1 MNLIMENLC
10 MSKYT
15 KVFLDKVPSTNSYA
29 IEQIG
34 FLKDKTVLFTHN
46 QTSGRGRYNRKW
58 INDDTNNLY
67 VTFVFKPDDIEN
79 YPFTNLTQYLSLVLC
94 EFLEKEFKLKPN
106 IKWPNDILVDG
117 NKISGILA
125 ESYMES
131 NKIKGLVLGLG
142 LNVNLKAE
150 TLDLID
156 QKATSLSVLLGEN
169 FEIEPIL
176 DKLCDRFFEN
186 YDLFV
191 KQGFSFIKERYEQR
205 CNFIG
210 KNIRIREL
218 GEVKEYFAQA
228 IDDDGLLLV
237 KDEFNKEGRIITG
250 DLLC

>member
-1 MNLIMENLC
+1 

-15 KVFLDKVPSTNSYA
+15 KVFLDKVPSTNIYA

-34 FLKDKTVLFTHN
+34 FLKDKTVLFTHK
-46 QTSGRGRYNRKW
+46 QTLGRGRYNRKW
-58 INDDTNNLY
+58 IADDTDNLY
-67 VTFVFKPDDIEN
+67 ATFILKPDDIEN
-79 YPFTNLTQYLSLVLC
+79 YPFANLTQYLSLILC

-117 NKISGILA
+117 CKISGILA

-142 LNVNLKAE
+142 LNVNLKTE

-210 KNIRIREL
+210 KNIRIREMD
-218 GEVKEYFAQA
+218 ETKEYFAKA
-228 IDDDGLLLV
+228 IPDDGLLLV
-237 KDEFNKEGRIITG
+237 ENDLGRESTIITG

>member
-1 MNLIMENLC
+1 

-34 FLKDKTVLFTHN
+34 FLKDKTVLFSHK

-58 INDDTNNLY
+58 ISDDTDNLY
-67 VTFVFKPDDIEN
+67 ATFIFKPDDIEN
-79 YPFTNLTQYLSLVLC
+79 YPFPNLTQYLSLILC
-94 EFLEKEFKLKPN
+94 EFLEDEFKLKPN
-106 IKWPNDILVDG
+106 IKWPNDVLIDG
-117 NKISGILA
+117 YKISGILA
-125 ESYMES
+125 ESYMGS
-131 NKIKGLVLGLG
+131 NKIKGVVLGLG

-156 QKATSLSVLLGEN
+156 QKATSLSVLLSED

-176 DKLCDRFFEN
+176 NNLCDRFFEN

-191 KQGFSFIKERYEQR
+191 KKGFSLIKERYEQR

-210 KNIRIREL
+210 KNIRIREAN
-218 GEVKEYFAQA
+218 GVKEYFAKA
-228 IDDDGLLLV
+228 IADDGLLLV
-237 KDEFNKEGRIITG
+237 EEELNKECKIITG

>member
-1 MNLIMENLC
+1 

-15 KVFLDKVPSTNSYA
+15 TVFLDKVPSTNTYA

-34 FLKDKTVLFTHN
+34 VLKDKTVLFTHN
-46 QTSGRGRYNRKW
+46 QTDGRGRYNRKW
-58 INDDTNNLY
+58 VNDDTNNLY

-79 YPFTNLTQYLSLVLC
+79 YPFANLTQYLSLVLC

-117 NKISGILA
+117 YKISGILA
-125 ESYMES
+125 ESYMEN
-131 NKIKGLVLGLG
+131 NKIKGIVLGLG

-150 TLDLID
+150 TIDLID
-156 QKATSLSVLLGEN
+156 QKATSLSVLTN
-169 FEIEPIL
+169 KNYEIEPIL
-176 DKLCDRFFEN
+176 SGLCDKFFEN

-191 KQGFSFIKERYEQR
+191 QKGFSHIKEGYEQR

-210 KNIRIREL
+210 KNIRIREVN
-218 GEVKEYFAQA
+218 GVKEYFAKA
-228 IDDDGLLLV
+228 IADDGLLLV
-237 KDEFNKEGRIITG
+237 EDNFNKESKIITG